1 MPNNTNP
8 IDHLIL
14 SGGGFLGF
22 SYTGIFKYLEEHD
35 LRKGIKT
42 ITGCSMGAIFGLL
55 FCLGYSSEELTVLI
69 KNIIFKNYLKIDG
82 NSIINFFKLKGLENG
97 QKMNELLQLWIKNKI
112 DNENF
117 NEFS

>member
-55 FCLGYSSEELTVLI
+55 FCLGYSSEEIAIII
-69 KNIIFKNYLKIDG
+69 KNLNLPNFLKINGFTIYIYTG
-82 NSIINFFKLKGLENG
+82 NRI
-97 QKMNELLQLWIKNKI
+97 QI
-112 DNENF
+112 DRIPVL
-117 NEFS
+117 